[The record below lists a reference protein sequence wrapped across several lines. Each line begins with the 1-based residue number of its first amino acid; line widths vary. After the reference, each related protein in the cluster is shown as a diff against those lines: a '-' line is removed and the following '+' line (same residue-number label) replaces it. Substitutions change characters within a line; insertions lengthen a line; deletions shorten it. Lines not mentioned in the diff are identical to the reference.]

1 MNGDIFLA
9 YVLEFVLIF
18 LHDKETKNVNNK
30 NNSKIGKVH
39 PQGVA

>member
-18 LHDKETKNVNNK
+18 LHDKETKNVNN
-30 NNSKIGKVH
+30 NKIGKVH